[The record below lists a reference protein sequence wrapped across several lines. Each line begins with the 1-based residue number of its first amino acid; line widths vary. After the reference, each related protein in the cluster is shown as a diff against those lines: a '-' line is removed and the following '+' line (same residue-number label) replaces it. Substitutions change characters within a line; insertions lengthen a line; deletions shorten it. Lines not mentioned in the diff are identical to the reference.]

1 MDNFV
6 ELTLI
11 ALSKSRSSENSF
23 VMVLEDETGRHRI
36 PIVIG
41 AAEAQYIGIVLEKL
55 QTKRPMTHDLL
66 LAAIQALGGS
76 IQYVLLHTLA
86 EGVFIA
92 SVHIADNQGQ
102 VHVLDARASDAVA
115 IAIARQVVILAPPS
129 LPVEAALQSDIFSSE
144 SNKTLYSDY
153 TLKELETLLKK
164 VLEKEDYES
173 AARIR
178 ETINKKRNTQ

>member
-1 MDNFV
+1 MDTFL

-23 VMVLEDETGRHRI
+23 VMVLEDEAGRYRI

-66 LAAIQALGGS
+66 LATVQALGGS
-76 IQYVLLHTLA
+76 VQYAHLHSLI
-86 EGVFIA
+86 EGVFFA
-92 SVHIADNQGQ
+92 SLHIKDRQGQ
-102 VHVLDARASDAVA
+102 IHILDARASDAVA
-115 IAIARQVVILAPPS
+115 IAIATQARIVAHPTLAE
-129 LPVEAALQSDIFSSE
+129 EAALQSDILSGA

-178 ETINKKRNTQ
+178 EIIRKKQNNQ